1 MLPFVH
7 FVGMMLGAAGGFGSA
22 LIMRRA
28 VAAGPEAGGQLR
40 ALGPMLAN
48 VSAVGLALMWA
59 SGLVLVWSR
68 WGGPGNLPGLF
79 WLKFA
84 FVLSLT
90 AAAVAIHAT
99 YAEVSSR
106 LQAATM
112 KSMKSRLLGSCSR
125 LCGRGRRAGC
135 PAAESPRRRDE
146 LAARRGG
153 RRPRR
158 AASG

>member
-1 MLPFVH
+1 MNQVLLFLH
-7 FVGMMLGAAGGFGSA
+7 FVGLMLGATGGFGSA

-79 WLKFA
+79 WLKFV

-99 YAEVSSR
+99 YAEV
-106 LQAATM
+106 
-112 KSMKSRLLGSCSR
+112 K
-125 LCGRGRRAGC
+125 RGN
-135 PAAESPRRRDE
+135 
-146 LAARRGG
+146 LAA
-153 RRPRR
+153 
-158 AASG
+158 AARLPKLGPVAGVSSLLAVLTAVFTFSG

>member
-1 MLPFVH
+1 MNQVLLFLH
-7 FVGMMLGAAGGFGSA
+7 FVGLMLGATGGFGSA

-28 VAAGPEAGGQLR
+28 VVAGPEAGGQLR

-79 WLKFA
+79 WLKFV

-99 YAEVSSR
+99 YAEV
-106 LQAATM
+106 
-112 KSMKSRLLGSCSR
+112 K
-125 LCGRGRRAGC
+125 RGNLTA
-135 PAAESPRRRDE
+135 
-146 LAARRGG
+146 AARLPKLGPVAG
-153 RRPRR
+153 VSSLL
-158 AASG
+158 AVLTAVFTFSG